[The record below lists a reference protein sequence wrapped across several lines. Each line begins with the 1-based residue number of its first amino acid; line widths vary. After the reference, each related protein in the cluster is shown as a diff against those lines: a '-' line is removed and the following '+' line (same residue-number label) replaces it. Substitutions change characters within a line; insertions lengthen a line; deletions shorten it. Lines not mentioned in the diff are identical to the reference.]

1 MIKPQLNQISRDA
14 SQLVTETCKELK
26 QAAITSEEHIRK
38 GVSSSVRTIVAS
50 LLFCVT
56 GIVSFG
62 VNVTNAVAHRSL
74 YRDTHGKAIGT
85 PKHHKHHRHHRVSME
100 ATSANHL
107 RTASTTGTASWYGGK
122 FQHRRTASGKRF
134 DTNRLMAAHKT
145 LPFGTKVRVTNLD
158 NAQTVIVEIT
168 DRGPYV
174 GDRIID
180 VSHAAALELGFADLG
195 TANVKLDILRDEE
208 EGIAENFIE
217 NSTEIAIQ

>member
-1 MIKPQLNQISRDA
+1 
-14 SQLVTETCKELK
+14 
-26 QAAITSEEHIRK
+26 
-38 GVSSSVRTIVAS
+38 
-50 LLFCVT
+50 
-56 GIVSFG
+56 
-62 VNVTNAVAHRSL
+62 
-74 YRDTHGKAIGT
+74 
-85 PKHHKHHRHHRVSME
+85 
-100 ATSANHL
+100 
-107 RTASTTGTASWYGGK
+107 
-122 FQHRRTASGKRF
+122 
-134 DTNRLMAAHKT
+134 MAAHKT